1 MKYTL
6 YFETLAIV
14 MQEKNKECLITWPAN
29 RNV

>member
-14 MQEKNKECLITWPAN
+14 MQEKNKECLIT
-29 RNV
+29 